1 MKYEKDFFAL
11 AMAAGIANA
20 EARMKKEG
28 KDSRERVD
36 LMQKVTNDLIAEW
49 GLMEDFIAF
58 ATETTGIDATPYFQD
73 NLKRNAKEKVELTK
87 EVLFE
92 TAFHKGMMMT
102 TLQHTKEFKERNGYD
117 KVNMYCET
125 MMEAFDL
132 FFETFGMAEEYNQ
145 FVKGKVNELMK
156 GVF

>member
-1 MKYEKDFFAL
+1 MRYEKEFFSF

-20 EARMKKEG
+20 EARMKKRG
-28 KDSRERVD
+28 KDARERVD
-36 LMQKVTNDLIAEW
+36 FMQKVTNDLIAEW

-73 NLKRNAKEKVELTK
+73 NLERNAKEKVELTK

-92 TAFHKGMMMT
+92 TAFQKGMLMT
-102 TLQHTKEFKERNGYD
+102 TLQHTESFKERDGYD

-132 FFETFGMAEEYNQ
+132 FFETFGMAEEYSQ

>member
-125 MMEAFDL
+125 MMEAFEL
-132 FFETFGMAEEYNQ
+132 FFEAVGIADEYSKFLRGKLAEIM
-145 FVKGKVNELMK
+145 KKV
-156 GVF
+156 F